1 MPLIE
6 RRHLGRQEEDINET
20 GIQVRSDDPVSPV
33 LNQTWI
39 NTTQNRLK
47 YFDGTNKIVVIEG
60 TIGAAQ
66 EVPVSGILDAVAT
79 RSFYKD
85 ISSDYSIN
93 SFINFTEGLTV
104 FLKIKNTNVDVKE
117 VTGITVPS
125 PTAIGNGSYFLINTA
140 NNANKYYVWADFD
153 SFGVDPAI
161 GGRTGVRVLTSAG
174 LQEKTNLTF
183 PAASTIGTG
192 QHFFINSALDAQQ
205 YYVWFNKDGNGGDPL
220 LGPARTGIQ
229 VAITTSE
236 TSAQVAAKV
245 QAALD
250 TAVGLDATVLSNV
263 VSVTT
268 SSIGTCTDAS
278 NINVSGLTISITQQ
292 GKIADTATQF
302 AVKVA
307 AALDALAGFV
317 VPVPTTPTLTVTN
330 ADFGFTDNA
339 VNGNMGVGLVIN
351 VTTQGSGQ
359 VTVSFPVNAAIDE
372 SVTAVIPGSRERIF
386 RLFRSGSFIYVSG
399 NGLFSI

>member
-20 GIQVRSDDPVSPV
+20 GVQVRSSDPVSPV

-47 YFDGTNKIVVIEG
+47 YFDGTNKVVLVEG

-66 EVPVSGILDAVAT
+66 EVPVSGVLDAVAT

-85 ISSDYSIN
+85 VTTDFSIN
-93 SFINFTEGLTV
+93 SFLNFTEGLTV
-104 FLKIKNTNVDVKE
+104 FLKIKNTNLDVKE
-117 VTGITVPS
+117 VTNITVPS

-153 SFGVDPAI
+153 GFGVDPAV

-174 LQEKTNLTF
+174 LPEKTNLTF

-229 VAITTSE
+229 IAITSSE
-236 TSAQVAAKV
+236 TAIQVALKV

-278 NINVSGLTISITQQ
+278 NINVSGLTVSVTQQ

-330 ADFGFTDNA
+330 ADFGFTDDA
-339 VNGNMGVGLVIN
+339 VDGNMGVGLVIA

-359 VTVSFPVNAAIDE
+359 ITVSFPVNAAIDE
-372 SVTAVIPGSRERIF
+372 SATAIIGGSKERIF

>member
-20 GIQVRSDDPVSPV
+20 GVQVRSDDPVSPV
-33 LNQTWI
+33 PHQTWI
-39 NTTQNRLK
+39 NTSQNKLK
-47 YFDGTNKIVVIEG
+47 YFNGTDNIILVEG
-60 TIGAAQ
+60 EIGSAQ
-66 EVPVSGILDAVAT
+66 EVPVSGIIDAT
-79 RSFYKD
+79 LSRSFYKD
-85 ISSDYSIN
+85 VSSDFTIN
-93 SFINFTEGLTV
+93 SFLNFTEGLTV
-104 FLKIKNTNVDVKE
+104 FLKIKNTNLDVKE
-117 VTGITVPS
+117 VTSISVPS
-125 PTAIGNGSYFLINTA
+125 PTAIGNSSYFLINSA
-140 NNANKYYVWADFD
+140 NNVNEYYVWADFD
-153 SFGVDPAI
+153 GFGVDPAI
-161 GGRTGVRVLTSAG
+161 GGRTGVRVLTSSG
-174 LQEKTNLTF
+174 LPEKTDLTL
-183 PAASTIGTG
+183 PAASLIGTG

-229 VAITTSE
+229 IAITSSE
-236 TSAQVAAKV
+236 TPDQVALKV

-278 NINVSGLTISITQQ
+278 NISVAGLNVSVTQQ

-307 AALDALAGFV
+307 AALDALADFV

-330 ADFGFTDNA
+330 DDFGFTDDA
-339 VNGNMGVGLVIN
+339 VDGNMGVGLVIL
-351 VTTQGSGQ
+351 VDIQGSGQ
-359 VTVSFPVNAAIDE
+359 IIVSFPVGSAIDE
-372 SVTAVIPGSRERIF
+372 TSTAIISGSKERIF